1 MVTVVDD
8 REQLSPQPASDRF
21 GFSRQH
27 VVRLINA
34 DELPAEKLAN
44 SSYWRIP
51 AASVVAF
58 EERREQVR
66 RQADE
71 FPRSLDELDAPLE

>member
-1 MVTVVDD
+1 MVTVVEE
-8 REQLSPQPASDRF
+8 REQLSPQPASDRL
-21 GFSRQH
+21 GFSRQP
-27 VVRLINA
+27 VVRLIDA
-34 DELPAEKLAN
+34 GELPAEKLAN
-44 SSYWRIP
+44 SSYWSIP